1 MNDEQV
7 GLAAAIISLIASIIG
22 LITAILNRPKGKA
35 PHRRRRKRR
44 R

>member
-1 MNDEQV
+1 MKNEAV
-7 GLAAAIISLIASIIG
+7 GLVTAIIGLVTAVIG

-35 PHRRRRKRR
+35 PHRKRRKRR